1 MKTRKV
7 IEYSINEKIE
17 HLIVLKKKL
26 NKLGLGVYNTEMNLL
41 SKIMNNYIKDNE
53 EFYGGI
59 PLPGSKR
66 IMDIIFTNN
75 KKNKISIT
83 LRYSPST

>member
-1 MKTRKV
+1 MPKKV
-7 IEYSINEKIE
+7 IKYTIIEKIE
-17 HLIVLKKKL
+17 HLIVLKKKI
-26 NKLGLGVYNTEMNLL
+26 NELGWGVYNTEMNLL

-66 IMDIIFTNN
+66 IIDIIFKNN
-75 KKNKISIT
+75 KKHKISII

>member
-1 MKTRKV
+1 MPKKV
-7 IEYSINEKIE
+7 IKYTIIEKIE
-17 HLIVLKKKL
+17 HLIVLKKKI
-26 NKLGLGVYNTEMNLL
+26 NELGLGVYNTEMNLL

-66 IMDIIFTNN
+66 IIDIIFKNN
-75 KKNKISIT
+75 KKHKISII